1 MPGEERFVG
10 GFGESVGEG
19 DDALIWWEGEL
30 AVEEGIVEAGGGCLL
45 LRCGV
50 VYAVEAGPQ
59 NCAEAHGAGLAT
71 GVDFAAGE
79 VVGFQGGGGVT
90 DGVDFGMGGRV
101 AVRGDEVDAFGEELA
116 VSGDNGAERAAH
128 SRGHVFSGDGDGV
141 AEPMGIKHLVVII
154 GEMAECATAAERLG
168 ALTARLE
175 SSLRGKAEVVRLS
188 LACLLSRGHLL
199 IEDVPGVGKTTLA
212 NALARAVDC
221 GFHRLQFTADMLPAD
236 VTGVSVFNTHT
247 HEFEFKPG
255 PLFTNFLLA
264 DEINR
269 ATPKTQSALLEA
281 MNEGQ
286 VSVDGRTYPLGRPF
300 MVLATQNPLEH
311 HGTYPLPESQL
322 DRFLMRLRIGYPDA
336 ANEREI
342 LRRGPGDP
350 FAHAGAVL
358 TGQEVIDLQDQAE
371 QVRVDEA
378 IVDYIMA
385 IVERTRRHESLTLGV
400 SPRGAQAL
408 YRASQAMA
416 LVDGREYVTPD
427 DVKRLAVAVLSHRVA
442 LSTRVAAAQ
451 RTAVA
456 AERIVEEILTLTEV
470 PL

>member
-1 MPGEERFVG
+1 MAER
-10 GFGESVGEG
+10 ET
-19 DDALIWWEGEL
+19 AATL
-30 AVEEGIVEAGGGCLL
+30 AVA
-45 LRCGV
+45 
-50 VYAVEAGPQ
+50 P
-59 NCAEAHGAGLAT
+59 
-71 GVDFAAGE
+71 
-79 VVGFQGGGGVT
+79 
-90 DGVDFGMGGRV
+90 
-101 AVRGDEVDAFGEELA
+101 
-116 VSGDNGAERAAH
+116 
-128 SRGHVFSGDGDGV
+128 
-141 AEPMGIKHLVVII
+141 
-154 GEMAECATAAERLG
+154 RLE
-168 ALTARLE
+168 ALTARLQ

-236 VTGVSVFNTHT
+236 VTGVSVFNSHSN
-247 HEFEFKPG
+247 EFEFKPG
-255 PLFTNFLLA
+255 PVFTNFLLA

-342 LRRGPGDP
+342 LRRGPADP
-350 FAHAGAVL
+350 NSHAPAIL
-358 TGQEVIDLQDQAE
+358 TGQEVLDLQEQAE
-371 QVRVDEA
+371 HVRVDES
-378 IVDYIMA
+378 ILDYILA
-385 IVERTRRHESLTLGV
+385 IVERTRTHEALSLGV

-408 YRASQAMA
+408 YRAAQSMA
-416 LVDGREYVTPD
+416 LIDGRDYATPD
-427 DVKRLAVAVLSHRVA
+427 DVKRLAVPVFAHRIA

-451 RTAVA
+451 RTALA
-456 AERIVEEILTLTEV
+456 AERAIEEILTLTEV

>member
-1 MPGEERFVG
+1 MAER
-10 GFGESVGEG
+10 E
-19 DDALIWWEGEL
+19 I
-30 AVEEGIVEAGGGCLL
+30 
-45 LRCGV
+45 
-50 VYAVEAGPQ
+50 
-59 NCAEAHGAGLAT
+59 
-71 GVDFAAGE
+71 AAGY
-79 VVGFQGGGGVT
+79 GLTTVT
-90 DGVDFGMGGRV
+90 
-101 AVRGDEVDAFGEELA
+101 AP
-116 VSGDNGAERAAH
+116 AA
-128 SRGHVFSGDGDGV
+128 
-141 AEPMGIKHLVVII
+141 A
-154 GEMAECATAAERLG
+154 RLT
-168 ALTARLE
+168 ALTARIE
-175 SSLRGKAEVVRLS
+175 ESLRGKAEVVRLS

-236 VTGVSVFNTHT
+236 VTGVSVFNAHT

-255 PLFTNFLLA
+255 PVFTSFLLA

-286 VSVDGRTYPLGRPF
+286 VSVDGQTYPLGRPF

-342 LRRGPGDP
+342 LRRGPSDP
-350 FAHAGAVL
+350 QLHAPALL
-358 TGQEVIDLQDQAE
+358 TGQEVLELQEQAE
-371 QVRVDEA
+371 KVRMDEA
-378 IVDYIMA
+378 LVDYILA
-385 IVERTRRHESLTLGV
+385 IVERTRTHESLSLGV

-408 YRASQAMA
+408 YRAAQSMA
-416 LVDGREYVTPD
+416 LLDGRMFGTPD
-427 DVKRLAVAVLSHRVA
+427 DVKRLAVAVFAHRVS

-451 RTAVA
+451 RTAAA
-456 AERIVEEILTLTEV
+456 AERIIEEILTLTEV